1 MADTLQSYEAGLT
14 RLLEHLG
21 SGHPRYAEALT
32 LQARLLE
39 NITQA
44 GRYGDTETRRAE
56 RAQIVEALN
65 RLALEAVRVSF
76 NRLCEAVPT
85 QPGEAQPTPPKEIG
99 CVGRIGSW
107 IVGLR
112 VWYRSLP
119 AKTQATV
126 TVAIVTALIGLF
138 GTLGAPVV
146 GELAERLLARPN
158 PTEVATLT
166 PTNTP
171 TPTYTSLPTLLATP
185 RETPTDTLTTTLTHT
200 PTNTPTHTPT
210 NTPTHTPT
218 NTLTHTPTNTPTD
231 TPTSTATNTPR
242 PTTPRPQAVKPELIS
257 PTGDMWVERSVTFQ
271 WQGSLRSGQTY
282 QVVATH
288 VESGYSTETTTTDTS
303 WTTGLPADKD
313 GKWVWSVSV
322 LQGSSVVETSVQESF
337 NFAPSGSGEG
347 GEHDG
352 PSPTPPKE
360 HVTPAP

>member
-1 MADTLQSYEAGLT
+1 MADVFGLYEMGLA

-39 NITQA
+39 NIAQA
-44 GRYGDTETRRAE
+44 QQYGDTETRRAG

-65 RLALEAVRVSF
+65 RLALEAVSVSF

-85 QPGEAQPTPPKEIG
+85 QPGEAQPAPSEEIG
-99 CVGRIGSW
+99 CVGSIGSW

-119 AKTQATV
+119 AATQATV
-126 TVAIVTALIGLF
+126 TVAIVVALIGLL

-146 GELAERLLARPN
+146 GELAEGLLARPT

-171 TPTYTSLPTLLATP
+171 TSTYTNLPTLSATP
-185 RETPTDTLTTTLTHT
+185 RETPTDTLTTTPTDT
-200 PTNTPTHTPT
+200 PTAIPTDTPTAI
-210 NTPTHTPT
+210 
-218 NTLTHTPTNTPTD
+218 PTD

-242 PTTPRPQAVKPELIS
+242 PTTPRPQAVKPKLIS
-257 PTGDMWVERSVTFQ
+257 PTGGMWVEESVTFQ

-282 QVVATH
+282 QVVAIHTG
-288 VESGYSTETTTTDTS
+288 SRYSTGCTTSTTSYTIS
-303 WTTGLPADKD
+303 PSADKF
-313 GKWVWSVSV
+313 GEWVWTVSV
-322 LQGSSVVETSVQESF
+322 LQSSSVVETSIQESF
-337 NFAPSGSGEG
+337 NFAPSGSGDG
-347 GEHDG
+347 RDHDG
-352 PSPTPPKE
+352 PSLTPPKE
-360 HVTPAP
+360 DVTPVPE